1 MILKA
6 FDFWRIVPSR
16 SAGDFPIENSP
27 AASWTRPVGLG
38 FGIASYPGI
47 ILDHTINRMI
57 ERDQQ
62 RSSPA
67 MISASTRMAV
77 LIRAAPY
84 RRISPTK
91 FLLELIVLGD

>member
-1 MILKA
+1 
-6 FDFWRIVPSR
+6 
-16 SAGDFPIENSP
+16 
-27 AASWTRPVGLG
+27 
-38 FGIASYPGI
+38 
-47 ILDHTINRMI
+47 MI

-62 RSSPA
+62 RSSLA

-84 RRISPTK
+84 RPISPTK